1 MGNVLQ
7 KVTKM
12 TELTL
17 SEDFNIWWNMRKY
30 KDRDFPAR
38 QFGDQIIVQKNAS
51 NKGWPGEEKD
61 VEYWV
66 ELENGL
72 AVGMVHRRGPSGT
85 RRKKYAEFPIVA
97 MNNAS

>member
-7 KVTKM
+7 KAIKM

-30 KDRDFPAR
+30 KDREFPAR

-51 NKGWPGEEKD
+51 NKGWPGDEKD

-66 ELENGL
+66 ELANGY
-72 AVGMVHRRGPSGT
+72 AVGMRHGRGPSGA
-85 RRKKYAEFPIVA
+85 RRAKYAEFPVVKMVDA
-97 MNNAS
+97 